1 MRFHT
6 TGITCAISPQGAAEA
21 VRSLKIAKECGL
33 TTSFDLNF
41 RSTLWSPAEVIKN
54 PWAEEGAFVVLQ
66 GPLVPQEVGAD
77 DPRLWENML
86 FGK

>member
-1 MRFHT
+1 MTHGKPVPKIGDT
-6 TGITCAISPQGAAEA
+6 IT
-21 VRSLKIAKECGL
+21 AK
-33 TTSFDLNF
+33 DA
-41 RSTLWSPAEVIKN
+41 LWSPAEVIKN